1 MLTLI
6 TMCQATVL
14 KVLSTLCY
22 LFSQQPNKA
31 RTVMMACRG
40 EDLSLR
46 LYDVWWGWGAG
57 CGKQTHHQ
65 PCLPL

>member
-1 MLTLI
+1 
-6 TMCQATVL
+6 MCQASVL

-40 EDLSLR
+40 EDISLR
-46 LYDVWWGWGAG
+46 LYGVWWGLGGW

-65 PCLPL
+65 LCLPL